1 MSHESERIY
10 RMSLHDKINLG
21 RFIQIVRVAG
31 GWIYQ
36 FSDTS
41 SNGVP
46 TVSVTFVPFNNEFQN
61 EGQK

>member
-1 MSHESERIY
+1 
-10 RMSLHDKINLG
+10 MSLHDKINLG

-46 TVSVTFVPFNNEFQN
+46 TVSVTFVPFDNEFTN
-61 EGQK
+61 EPQK